1 MVKRTKTF
9 FLLPLLLMLLFS
21 VATNALASYEKVYD
35 EADLFSE
42 EERAELNDK
51 ALALSD
57 QTEMDIIIVT
67 TNDSQGKPSSDY
79 ALDFYEQ
86 HGFGYQG
93 SLDGVLYL
101 LNMDER
107 EVYIFTRDK
116 GTDYIDDRRVEA
128 LLDLVYPSL
137 GDENYFESVQLFLDE
152 VEAIMD
158 EGLPID
164 YSDSQSGSSSGYAG
178 DSDYGYYD
186 ESSASSDLS
195 FLEKLG
201 IYLLIS
207 IVIGAITVSIMAM
220 GNRGRSSVSARTYLQ
235 DDSFAVTRKRDQHY
249 NTIVTQQKIQQNNNN
264 SGGSSFSGG
273 GGGGGGIGGGGRKF

>member
-1 MVKRTKTF
+1 MVNRKRSF
-9 FLLPLLLMLLFS
+9 FLLPLLLVLLFS
-21 VATNALASYEKVYD
+21 FANNAFASSEKVYD

-67 TNDSQGKPSSDY
+67 TNNSQGKPSSDY

-93 SLDGVLYL
+93 TLDGVLYL

-116 GTDYIDDRRVEA
+116 GTDYIDDSRVEA

-137 GDENYFESVQLFLDE
+137 GDENYVESVQLFLDE
-152 VEAIMD
+152 VETIMA
-158 EGLPID
+158 EGPPVD
-164 YSDSQSGSSSGYAG
+164 YSGSLSGSSSGYAG
-178 DSDYGYYD
+178 DSDYVYDD
-186 ESSASSDLS
+186 ESSSSSDLS

-207 IVIGAITVSIMAM
+207 IVIGAITVCIMAM
-220 GNRGRSSVSARTYLQ
+220 GNRGRSSVNSRTYLQ
-235 DDSFAVTRKRDQHY
+235 DDSFAITTKRDQHY
-249 NTIVTQQKIQQNNNN
+249 NTIVTQQKIQRNNN

-273 GGGGGGIGGGGRKF
+273 GGGGIGGGGRKF